1 MEGWGEFVDEMKQ
14 YYDVNLECLSGELAL
29 LSRR

>member
-14 YYDVNLECLSGELAL
+14 YYDVNLECLSGELRPL
-29 LSRR
+29 TWR